1 MPTQNITTLTS
12 TLTNRVVQRIKL
24 RYRRVLLPAIIF
36 VLLLQ
41 PSTREIVEGVL
52 ADAFIQV
59 SSFVA
64 FTLALYYGI
73 TQLLQKYNFSRVIK
87 STPTTE
93 LLFAA
98 FLGALPGCGG
108 AIVVMTQFTKGKIS
122 FGAVVTVLTATM
134 GDAAFLLLAQ
144 KPLDGLLVMGIS
156 SIAGISSGFIV
167 NKIHAADFMRPKNDT
182 PKHISED
189 TNSQPTSSRISIM
202 LVEKLSLSFW
212 KILLIPAVFLGV
224 LASFQMNIDQ
234 ELSLPPGTSTLFGAI
249 AGFTAILL
257 WSLSSTGDSYEKIT
271 SEESKTSQTGWMSKV
286 AMDTQFVTSWV
297 VAAFLVYEISTYWFG
312 IDFATSIQGW
322 GSLVVLF
329 TVLIGFLPGCGPQ
342 ILVTS
347 LYLQGSIPFSAQLS
361 NAISNDGDA
370 LFPAIALAPKAAL
383 IATVYSAIPALVI
396 GYGYYLLFEM

>member
-1 MPTQNITTLTS
+1 MPIQNIASTLTS
-12 TLTNRVVQRIKL
+12 RVVQRIKL

-73 TQLLQKYNFSRVIK
+73 TQILKNYNLNQVIK

-134 GDAAFLLLAQ
+134 GDAAFLLIAQ
-144 KPLDGLLVMGIS
+144 KPFDGLLVMAIS
-156 SIAGISSGFIV
+156 SVAGISSGFIV
-167 NKIHAADFMRPKNDT
+167 NCIHDSDFMRPKPQQIKT
-182 PKHISED
+182 QKPE
-189 TNSQPTSSRISIM
+189 PTASTTSIM
-202 LVEKLSLSFW
+202 LIEKLSLNFW
-212 KILLIPAVFLGV
+212 KILLLPAVFLGV

-234 ELSLPPGTSTLFGAI
+234 ELSLPQGTVTLFGAI

-257 WSLSSTGDSYEKIT
+257 WSLSSTGDSYEKVT

-297 VAAFLVYEISTYWFG
+297 VAAFLVYEICTFYFG
-312 IDFATSIQGW
+312 LDIAASIKGW
-322 GSLVVLF
+322 GALVVLF

-383 IATVYSAIPALVI
+383 LATIYSAIPALII
-396 GYGYYLLFEM
+396 GYGYYLLFEF